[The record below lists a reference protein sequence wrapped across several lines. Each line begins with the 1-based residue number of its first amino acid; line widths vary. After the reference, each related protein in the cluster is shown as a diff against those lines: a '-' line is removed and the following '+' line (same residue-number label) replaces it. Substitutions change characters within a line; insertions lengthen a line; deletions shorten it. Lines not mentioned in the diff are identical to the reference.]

1 VDLVNDQNVG
11 KNRWLR
17 CFFWCTF
24 VVWICAQVYLSVS
37 KAAVPL
43 IVLFIVFPPLFQF
56 LSKNGIYEFW
66 NWFDDRTW
74 YDFQ

>member
-1 VDLVNDQNVG
+1 MADIFILMYICCLDL
-11 KNRWLR
+11 
-17 CFFWCTF
+17 CT
-24 VVWICAQVYLSVS
+24 SVS
-37 KAAVPL
+37 QCFKSTCAAVPL
-43 IVLFIVFPPLFQF
+43 IVLFIVFLPLFQF